1 LRGTIWLPTRAG
13 MVGWTLSI
21 YPGRDRLMMCDL
33 FDAMPLDDYLGDRFA
48 VTNELAVVLLID
60 VKRCSP

>member
-1 LRGTIWLPTRAG
+1 

-48 VTNELAVVLLID
+48 VANELAVVLLID

>member
-1 LRGTIWLPTRAG
+1 
-13 MVGWTLSI
+13 MVGWTLPI
-21 YPGRDRLMMCDL
+21 YPGRNQLMMRSL
-33 FDAMPLDDYLGDRFA
+33 FDAMPLDDYLGGRFS